1 MAIDYMSLGARIKF
15 IRTQKKMTQEDLAD
29 KIDVSRMHIA
39 NMERGEKAPS
49 VEVLIALANA
59 LEVSADE
66 ILVDNLTASENNHD
80 GDDYYLL
87 LDCTPEEADILIKSM
102 KGLKEALRKYKIQ

>member
-1 MAIDYMSLGARIKF
+1 MAIDYMSLGARVKF
-15 IRTQKKMTQEDLAD
+15 LRTQKNLTQEELAEKAD
-29 KIDVSRMHIA
+29 IGRKHVSNIE
-39 NMERGEKAPS
+39 NGERGLS
-49 VEVLIALANA
+49 IDVLIALANA

-102 KGLKEALRKYKIQ
+102 KDLKEALRKYKIQ

>member
-15 IRTQKKMTQEDLAD
+15 VRTQKGLTQEDLAE
-29 KIDVSRMHIA
+29 KIQVSRMHIA
-39 NMERGEKAPS
+39 NIERGEKAPS
-49 VEVLIALANA
+49 IEVLIALANA

-66 ILVDNLTASENNHD
+66 LLVDNLTVSTSAHD

-87 LDCTPEEADILIKSM
+87 LDCSPEMADILLKSM
-102 KGLKEALRKYKIQ
+102 KGLKEILHKYKIQ